1 MHALLPL
8 VLYADEISNAKQ
20 TRQRIKIYIT
30 SKLAA
35 RDKIDISLEML
46 GYTLDK
52 VLILISQ
59 KDLDKLRLDSE
70 IYQRTKKYLQELIK
84 EVMNQYNLENQ
95 KRLTEEDVLRFMRE
109 NQEAREKFK
118 IILDKHLSLIKQM
131 RPDIVESWKYYQEFE
146 RMCKEL
152 G

>member
-1 MHALLPL
+1 MYALLPL
-8 VLYADEISNAKQ
+8 VLCADEISNAKQ

-84 EVMNQYNLENQ
+84 EVMNQSESHSSL
-95 KRLTEEDVLRFMRE
+95 
-109 NQEAREKFK
+109 A
-118 IILDKHLSLIKQM
+118 LS
-131 RPDIVESWKYYQEFE
+131 RVWT
-146 RMCKEL
+146 
-152 G
+152 

>member
-1 MHALLPL
+1 MLC
-8 VLYADEISNAKQ
+8 ADEISNAKQ

-84 EVMNQYNLENQ
+84 EVMNQSESHSSL
-95 KRLTEEDVLRFMRE
+95 
-109 NQEAREKFK
+109 A
-118 IILDKHLSLIKQM
+118 LS
-131 RPDIVESWKYYQEFE
+131 RVWT
-146 RMCKEL
+146 
-152 G
+152 